1 VSKTLYAGAA
11 RRVIN
16 PPIGTGKTGIRLF
29 GGPIQAIES
38 DLTATA
44 LVLSD
49 GETKVV
55 ILALDL
61 AHLGVD
67 ISMIGQHP
75 TNEYRDL
82 IAAAL
87 RIPRSHVMINSSHN
101 HSGPAMP
108 GYMLDTDEDQTFKER
123 YKRDLLRW
131 LVEAAVEADRKL
143 QPARIGADWG
153 EATLAVYRRE
163 YQDGH
168 DVLGEVPGHPIDPSV
183 GVIRV
188 DDLEGNPI
196 AIVFRYSCHPVTIG
210 GRSAVASTD
219 YPGPARDV
227 LERSL
232 GGLAV
237 FLQGCGG
244 NINPTYGIGYEVDC
258 RDIKMRMGLALGGEA
273 LKVASGIRTHIRP
286 GARKPLG
293 NIANILFTPWEPVS
307 GETCTYLG
315 AVEQD
320 LPLEFG
326 ELPSLAQAEAV
337 RTEKQ
342 QRLADLRSRNA
353 AEWEIRVAETFDRW
367 GEMLVASVKHGHP
380 TCDLTI
386 QAFRVNDIV
395 IAGMNAEVFYETGL
409 ALRAQSPFKHTFIN
423 GYTNGTTY
431 YLPRAEDYPPGGWK
445 IDAAYAVPDMLF
457 QFHLFPVAFRD
468 DSEQRAVAATLG
480 LLEDLSVP

>member
-1 VSKTLYAGAA
+1 MSKTLYAGAA
-11 RRVIN
+11 RHIIN

-101 HSGPAMP
+101 HSGPAVP
-108 GYMLDTDEDQTFKER
+108 GYMLDNDEDRTFKER

-131 LVEAAVEADRKL
+131 LVEAAVEADQEL
-143 QPARIGADWG
+143 QPARSRGSG

-188 DDLEGNPI
+188 DDVEGNPI

-258 RDIKMRMGLALGGEA
+258 RDIKRRMGLALGGEA
-273 LKVASGIRTHIRP
+273 LKVASGIRTHIKP

-315 AVEQD
+315 ASSRTC
-320 LPLEFG
+320 LSNLANYRHWRKPK
-326 ELPSLAQAEAV
+326 PSV
-337 RTEKQ
+337 P
-342 QRLADLRSRNA
+342 RSSSDWPTCA
-353 AEWEIRVAETFDRW
+353 AATPPNGRFASRRRSTAGGD
-367 GEMLVASVKHGHP
+367 LVASVKHGHP

-431 YLPRAEDYPPGGWK
+431 YLPRAEDYPPGGWR

-457 QFHLFPVAFRD
+457 QFHSFPVAFRD